1 MPDVFKL
8 QAIWPMYLVIYFSR
22 DLNPRPRKFAF
33 KTCSELEHKSVVIN
47 DLNDGRI
54 NYSDKEQPAW
64 MYLEIVFK

>member
-8 QAIWPMYLVIYFSR
+8 QTIWPMYLVIYFSR

-33 KTCSELEHKSVVIN
+33 KTELVVKSVVIN
-47 DLNDGRI
+47 DLIDGRI